1 MSTEYYKK
9 ALTGLREEAAVFAR
23 ANPALA
29 PHLAGPSPDPDV
41 ERLLEGVAYLTG
53 NIHQKLDE
61 DFPEFAQGIMQ
72 LAFPHYLRPLP
83 SATIIQF
90 TPKNILKG
98 KLTIPAGTC
107 IDSIPVEGSK
117 CRFRTCF
124 EVEALP
130 LSITDAT
137 LVDSGSSRKRIEISF
152 NLSGVSVSEWTSDK
166 LRFHIHGEFSGASN
180 LFMALQHYLDKVFI
194 ETPSGRYDIEP
205 DQLVP
210 AGMSAEEGL
219 VPYPGNSFPAY
230 RLIQEYYLLKEKFLF
245 FDLHGINEWKKKLGS
260 GQFKLIFECR
270 DMPFVLP
277 RITSDW
283 FVLHATPAINL
294 FEHEA
299 EPTAITHRQS
309 EVQIRPSRSKGE
321 NTQVYE
327 IKSVTGHN
335 RKQAR
340 TTDYKPLGMFDP
352 AEQSAPVYQTTFR
365 PSESGR
371 INEPYLTISYPEDY
385 DIPDQETII
394 AQLTCSNGSLP
405 AGLRPGDI
413 CKATSSTSEL
423 VEFKNITPATDCYQ
437 MPTGKNVLWRLLSH
451 LSLNFLSLADTENLK
466 ALLTL
471 YIFGG
476 GKNRNE
482 EMADRRRIDSISG
495 LTVTTEDRFVSG
507 LIMRGQAI
515 NITARLD
522 HFACHG
528 DFYLFGTLLNQLLA
542 SFSTINCY
550 TRLIL
555 KDEASG
561 EEFTWP
567 AMLGGRP
574 LT

>member
-9 ALTGLREEAAVFAR
+9 ALTELREEAAVFAR

-41 ERLLEGVAYLTG
+41 ERLLEGAAYLTG

-90 TPKNILKG
+90 TPKSILKG

-107 IDSIPVEGSK
+107 IDSIDVEGSK
-117 CRFRTCF
+117 CRFRTCT

-130 LSITDAT
+130 LLISEATITD
-137 LVDSGSSRKRIEISF
+137 LGNSRKRIEISF
-152 NLSGVSVSEWTSDK
+152 NLSGVSLSEWTSDK
-166 LRFHIHGEFSGASN
+166 LRLHIHGDLSGATN
-180 LFMALQHYLDKVFI
+180 LFMAMQHYLDKIYV
-194 ETPSGRYDIEP
+194 ETASAKHEIDPE
-205 DQLVP
+205 QLKP
-210 AGMSAEEGL
+210 AGMSADEGL
-219 VPYPGNSFPAY
+219 IPYPGNSFPAY

-245 FDLHGINEWKKKLGS
+245 LDLLNINEWKNKVGAS
-260 GQFKLIFECR
+260 QFKLVLECKE
-270 DMPFVLP
+270 MPFILP
-277 RITSDW
+277 RINSDW

-294 FEHEA
+294 FDHEA

-309 EVQIRPSRSKGE
+309 EVPLRPSRSKGE
-321 NTQVYE
+321 STQVYD
-327 IKSVTGHN
+327 IKSIVGHN
-335 RKQAR
+335 RKQAKK
-340 TTDYKPLGMFDP
+340 THYKPLGMFDP
-352 AEQSAPVYQTTFR
+352 SEQSVPVYQTTFR
-365 PSESGR
+365 ASESGKT
-371 INEPYLTISYPEDY
+371 NEPYLTISYPQDY

-437 MPTGKNVLWRLLSH
+437 VPTGKNVLWRLMSH
-451 LSLNFLSLADTENLK
+451 LSLNLLSLADADNLK
-466 ALLTL
+466 ALLDL

-476 GKNRNE
+476 GKNKNE
-482 EMADRRRIDSISG
+482 EMADRRRVESIIA
-495 LTVTTEDRFVSG
+495 LAVVPEDRFVTG

-515 NITARLD
+515 NILARLD

-528 DFYLFGTLLNQLLA
+528 DFYLFGTILNQLLA
-542 SFSTINCY
+542 SFSSINCY

-555 KDEASG
+555 KDEVSG
-561 EEFTWP
+561 EEFAWP

>member
-9 ALTGLREEAAVFAR
+9 ALGELREEAALFAR

-98 KLTIPAGTC
+98 KLTIPAGTY
-107 IDSIPVEGSK
+107 IDSVNVEGSK
-117 CRFRTCF
+117 CRFRTCY
-124 EVEALP
+124 EVEAIP
-130 LSITDAT
+130 LAITDANLT
-137 LVDSGSSRKRIEISF
+137 DLGNNRKRIELNFS
-152 NLSGVSVSEWTSDK
+152 LSNISVSDWQSDK
-166 LRFHIHGEFSGASN
+166 VRFHIHGDLSGASN
-180 LFMALQHYLDKVFI
+180 IFMALQHYLDKIFI
-194 ETPSGRYDIEP
+194 ETPSGQHEIAP
-205 DQLVP
+205 DQLKP
-210 AGMSAEEGL
+210 AGISSDEGL
-219 VPYPGNSFPAY
+219 IPYPGNAFPAY

-245 FDLHGINEWKKKLGS
+245 LDLHGINEWKNKLSS
-260 GQFKLIFECR
+260 GQFKLVFECK
-270 DMPFVLP
+270 DMPFILP
-277 RITSDW
+277 RINSDF
-283 FVLHATPAINL
+283 FVLHTTPAINL
-294 FEHEA
+294 FEQEA
-299 EPTAITHRQS
+299 EPVTITHRQS
-309 EVQIRPSRSKGE
+309 EIKLRPSRSKDE
-321 NTQVYE
+321 STQVYE
-327 IKSVTGHN
+327 IKSIVGHN
-335 RKQAR
+335 RKQGKK
-340 TTDYKPLGMFDP
+340 TQYCPLGMFDP
-352 AEQSAPVYQTTFR
+352 SEQSAPVYQSTFR
-365 PSESGR
+365 ASESGK
-371 INEPYLTISYPEDY
+371 INEPYLTISYPHDY
-385 DIPDQETII
+385 EIPEQETIL

-437 MPTGKNVLWRLLSH
+437 IPTGKNVLWRLLSH

-466 ALLTL
+466 ALLNL

-482 EMADRRRIDSISG
+482 EMADRRRIDSITN
-495 LTVTTEDRFVSG
+495 LVVTTEDRFVSG

-515 NITARLD
+515 NITAKLD

-528 DFYLFGTLLNQLLA
+528 DFYLFGTILNQLLA

-550 TRLIL
+550 TRLIF

-561 EEFTWP
+561 EEFAWAP
-567 AMLGGRP
+567 ILGGRP

>member
-9 ALTGLREEAAVFAR
+9 ALTGLREEAAIFAR

-98 KLTIPAGTC
+98 KLTIPVGTY
-107 IDSIPVEGSK
+107 IDSIDVEGSK
-117 CRFRTCF
+117 CRFRTCS
-124 EVEALP
+124 EVEAIP
-130 LSITDAT
+130 LSVTDAT
-137 LVDSGSSRKRIEISF
+137 IADLGSSRKRIEISF
-152 NLSGVSVSEWTSDK
+152 NLSGVSLSEWTSNK
-166 LRFHIHGEFSGASN
+166 LRLHIHGDLSGATN
-180 LFMALQHYLDKVFI
+180 LFMAMQHYLDKMYI
-194 ETPSGRYDIEP
+194 ETPSGKHEIDTE
-205 DQLVP
+205 QLTP

-219 VPYPGNSFPAY
+219 IPYPGNSFPAY

-245 FDLHGINEWKKKLGS
+245 LDLHGINEWKSKIGS
-260 GQFKLIFECR
+260 SQFKLILECKE
-270 DMPFVLP
+270 MPFILP
-277 RITSDW
+277 RINSDW

-309 EVQIRPSRSKGE
+309 EVPLRPSRAKDES
-321 NTQVYE
+321 TQIYE
-327 IKSVTGHN
+327 IKSIVGHN
-335 RKQAR
+335 RKQAKK
-340 TTDYKPLGMFDP
+340 TEYKPIGMFDP
-352 AEQSAPVYQTTFR
+352 SAQSAPVYQTTFR
-365 PSESGR
+365 PSESGK
-371 INEPYLTISYPEDY
+371 INEPYITISYPQDY
-385 DIPDQETII
+385 GIPDQETII

-437 MPTGKNVLWRLLSH
+437 VPTGKNVLWRLMSH
-451 LSLNFLSLADTENLK
+451 LSLNLLSLADAENLK
-466 ALLTL
+466 ALLNL

-476 GKNRNE
+476 GKNKNE
-482 EMADRRRIDSISG
+482 EMADRRRIDSISD

-515 NITARLD
+515 NIVARLD

-528 DFYLFGTLLNQLLA
+528 DFYLFGTILNQLLA
-542 SFSTINCY
+542 SFSSINCY
-550 TRLIL
+550 TRLIF
-555 KDEASG
+555 KDETSG
-561 EEFTWP
+561 EEFVWP

>member
-9 ALTGLREEAAVFAR
+9 ALTGLREEAAIFAR

-53 NIHQKLDE
+53 NIYQKLDE
-61 DFPEFAQGIMQ
+61 GFPEFAQGIMQ

-90 TPKNILKG
+90 TPKSILKG
-98 KLTIPAGTC
+98 KLTIPAGTY
-107 IDSIPVEGSK
+107 IDSINVEGTK
-117 CRFRTCF
+117 CRFRTCY

-130 LSITDAT
+130 LTITDANIID
-137 LVDSGSSRKRIEISF
+137 LGSSRKRIELSF
-152 NLSGVSVSEWTSDK
+152 NLSNVRISEWSSDK
-166 LRFHIHGEFSGASN
+166 LRLHLHGDLAGATN
-180 LFMALQHYLDKVFI
+180 LFMALQHYLEKITVETQAGQYNI
-194 ETPSGRYDIEP
+194 ETE
-205 DQLVP
+205 QLKP
-210 AGMSAEEGL
+210 GGMSANEGL
-219 VPYPGNSFPAY
+219 IPYPGNAFPAY

-245 FDLHGINEWKKKLGS
+245 LDLHGIDDWKSNLGS
-260 GQFKLIFECR
+260 GQFKLIFECKN
-270 DMPFVLP
+270 MPFILP
-277 RITSDW
+277 RINSDW
-283 FVLHATPAINL
+283 FVLHTTPAINL

-309 EVQIRPSRSKGE
+309 EVQLRPSRSKGE
-321 NTQVYE
+321 NTQVYD
-327 IKSVTGHN
+327 IQSIIGHN
-335 RKQAR
+335 RKQAKK
-340 TTDYKPLGMFDP
+340 TKYKPLGMFDP
-352 AEQSAPVYQTTFR
+352 KEQAEPVYQTTFR
-365 PSESGR
+365 PSESGKT
-371 INEPYLTISYPEDY
+371 NEPYLTISYPPDY

-394 AQLTCSNGSLP
+394 AQLTCSNGNLP

-437 MPTGKNVLWRLLSH
+437 APTGKNVLWRLMSH
-451 LSLNFLSLADTENLK
+451 LSLNLLSLADAENLK
-466 ALLTL
+466 ALLNL

-482 EMADRRRIDSISG
+482 EMADRRRIESISE
-495 LTVTTEDRFVSG
+495 LTVSTEDRFVSG

-542 SFSTINCY
+542 SFSSINCY
-550 TRLIL
+550 TRLIF

-561 EEFTWP
+561 EEFSWP